1 MNKPYDPTDVRILNN
16 RLNKIMGQLKAVE
29 RMIDEGIT
37 CEDLIIQVNA
47 VKSAMH
53 SFGKAVLE
61 KQLAESLRSCAGGKD
76 PDAEY
81 AELKSTIGR
90 FADLDK

>member
-1 MNKPYDPTDVRILNN
+1 
-16 RLNKIMGQLKAVE
+16 
-29 RMIDEGIT
+29 
-37 CEDLIIQVNA
+37 
-47 VKSAMH
+47 MH